1 MIFLVYEPLLYPLVI
16 PSDSTTPRYSLT
28 FSLADEF
35 AQTILTLQLFKEH
48 ASLVQ
53 LLYLRHHILLVA
65 VNEAESGCH
74 VKKETVA
81 DNFGSLIVLIIPENS
96 FVTFRVGAF

>member
-53 LLYLRHHILLVA
+53 RLYLRHHILLVA

-74 VKKETVA
+74 VKKEAITSGRIRLLA
-81 DNFGSLIVLIIPENS
+81 LLG
-96 FVTFRVGAF
+96 